1 MSIESPTPAAP
12 VIGLTG
18 GIGSGK
24 SAAADCF
31 AALGVTVVDT
41 DAISHE
47 LTAAGGAAMPAI
59 LATFGSAMLTAE
71 GALNRIAMR
80 QRVFTEPAARLQL
93 EAILHPL
100 IRETSQRRV
109 ELARQRMVST
119 NSLDSSVGADETTT
133 KTKTTMQQGG
143 RAKDALCAVACDDTP
158 YVVLVVPLLVESKN
172 YRERVNRVLVIDCPE
187 ETQITRT
194 MARSAMSRD
203 EVLRVLASQAT
214 RAQRLAA
221 ADDVIDNDGSLAQ
234 LQQRVAALDA
244 AYRANRGSFPTKD

>member
-1 MSIESPTPAAP
+1 M
-12 VIGLTG
+12 
-18 GIGSGK
+18 
-24 SAAADCF
+24 D
-31 AALGVTVVDT
+31 
-41 DAISHE
+41 
-47 LTAAGGAAMPAI
+47 
-59 LATFGSAMLTAE
+59 
-71 GALNRIAMR
+71 
-80 QRVFTEPAARLQL
+80 FTS
-93 EAILHPL
+93 LHL
-100 IRETSQRRV
+100 R
-109 ELARQRMVST
+109 
-119 NSLDSSVGADETTT
+119 DHTT

-143 RAKDALCAVACDDTP
+143 RAKDALCAVACDNTPSAP

-172 YRERVNRVLVIDCPE
+172 YRERVSRVLVIDCPE

>member
-109 ELARQRMVST
+109 ELARQRITST
-119 NSLDSSVGADETTT
+119 KSPKASVGADETT
-133 KTKTTMQQGG
+133 TKTTMQQGG
-143 RAKDALCAVACDDTP
+143 RAKDALCAVACGETP

>member
-1 MSIESPTPAAP
+1 MARDEQPVNIESPAP

-24 SAAADCF
+24 SAAADYF
-31 AALGVTVVDT
+31 AALGISVVDT

-47 LTAAGGAAMPAI
+47 LTAAGGAAMSAI
-59 LATFGSAMLTAE
+59 LATFGSAMLTAD

-109 ELARQRMVST
+109 EIAQRRIVST
-119 NSLDSSVGADETTT
+119 NSANALVGA
-133 KTKTTMQQGG
+133 
-143 RAKDALCAVACDDTP
+143 DDTP
-158 YVVLVVPLLVESKN
+158 YVILVVPLLIESKN
-172 YRERVNRVLVIDCPE
+172 YRERVSRVLVIDCPE

-194 MARSAMSRD
+194 MARSAMTRD

-234 LQQRVAALDA
+234 LQQRVAMLDK